1 MSVRSRVRDALDHF
15 PSTLARLGVVER
27 SSATE
32 AFDLAVPVMVT
43 GGLRVLLRIADFLFV
58 GIALGD
64 AAIGGLEIGF
74 QYYFI
79 GFGLSLALT
88 SGTISVVSRL
98 QGEGRGGRANL
109 AVKQSLLLSTVIAL
123 PLTAASWLYAEPM
136 VAILTDDPAV
146 VGYGAAYLQVVM
158 LSLVF
163 RFYSM
168 VAARALAG
176 SADTRTPMYV
186 RLLTLPTNLVLNAVL
201 VFGLGPVPALGV
213 VGAAIGTA
221 VANTLASLVFLALL
235 VSGRYAVTLPLSRP
249 HVDAGLNRE
258 IVRVAT
264 PLAGMRLLQST
275 ARFPFLFILGVLGT
289 PALAAYAIGRR
300 VMLLALMPAW
310 GYATAASTLVGQ
322 AIGAGDRDDATDYG
336 WQTLRI
342 GLATQLLLA
351 AVLVVAARPL
361 ALAFGTEHVDL
372 TVDFIRVF
380 GLATAGFSVARTMRG
395 SLRGAG
401 DTRWPLYAEL
411 LGSYLVR
418 IPIAALALPATVSIS
433 VAGFSFAPGLD
444 LGYTAVFLAIL
455 VDLYAKA
462 AVNTGRFWSGKW
474 WGVAQRAST

>member
-1 MSVRSRVRDALDHF
+1 
-15 PSTLARLGVVER
+15 
-27 SSATE
+27 
-32 AFDLAVPVMVT
+32 
-43 GGLRVLLRIADFLFV
+43 
-58 GIALGD
+58 
-64 AAIGGLEIGF
+64 
-74 QYYFI
+74 
-79 GFGLSLALT
+79 
-88 SGTISVVSRL
+88 
-98 QGEGRGGRANL
+98 
-109 AVKQSLLLSTVIAL
+109 
-123 PLTAASWLYAEPM
+123 
-136 VAILTDDPAV
+136 
-146 VGYGAAYLQVVM
+146 
-158 LSLVF
+158 
-163 RFYSM
+163 
-168 VAARALAG
+168 
-176 SADTRTPMYV
+176 MYV

-201 VFGLGPVPALGV
+201 VFGLGPFPALGV

-249 HVDAGLNRE
+249 HFEFGLNRE
-258 IVRVAT
+258 IVRVAA
-264 PLAGMRLLQST
+264 PLAGMRMLQST

-351 AVLVVAARPL
+351 VVLVVAARPL
-361 ALAFGTEHVDL
+361 ALAFGTEYVDL

-380 GLATAGFSVARTMRG
+380 GLVTAGFSISRTMRG

-418 IPIAALALPATVSIS
+418 IPIAALALPATVSVS
-433 VAGFSFAPGLD
+433 VAGFSFAPGMD
-444 LGYTAVFLAIL
+444 LGYTAVFLAL
-455 VDLYAKA
+455 FVDFYAKA